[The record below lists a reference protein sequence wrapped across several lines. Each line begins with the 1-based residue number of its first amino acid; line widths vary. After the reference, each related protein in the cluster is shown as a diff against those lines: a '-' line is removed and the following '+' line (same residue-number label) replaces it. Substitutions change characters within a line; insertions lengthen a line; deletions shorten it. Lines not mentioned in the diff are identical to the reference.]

1 MSKKKSLA
9 PPTTSPPLSAT
20 QERLSSRSLSAPP
33 TRISGFGDED
43 ISAEVALTPHLPG
56 AWLDRLLDISVQ
68 LPVRDG
74 ETAVVQVVVDL
85 IAELLHPAAV
95 GVCFVDGRDD
105 QKVVR
110 RGERAAAGVDPTR
123 LFPGYLHEVVVELPE
138 LAGSTLHA
146 ASDDPNALSSTSPA
160 AQLLA
165 RAANVLRAGLSHARL
180 VNAAQMAQGEV
191 FNLTSQITQAE
202 KLASLG
208 QIAAGMVHE
217 LNNPL
222 TSIVAYTDY
231 LTKRWVVKRDA
242 NPSADTADELE
253 RLRRISDSAHR
264 LLRFTRDLVTYARP
278 SSETPVPVVVHGV
291 IDQAF
296 AFCEHVL
303 AESKTTV
310 ERHFGDGILPVRGL
324 PEQLTQV
331 FVNLVTN
338 ACHAMPASGG
348 VVSISTELVDGDRSV
363 RICLSDTGEGISESN
378 VARIFLPFFTTKA
391 NGRGTGLG
399 LSIVQNIIESHGG
412 RITVESE
419 LGRGT
424 CFTMILPVAIR

>member
-1 MSKKKSLA
+1 
-9 PPTTSPPLSAT
+9 
-20 QERLSSRSLSAPP
+20 
-33 TRISGFGDED
+33 
-43 ISAEVALTPHLPG
+43 
-56 AWLDRLLDISVQ
+56 
-68 LPVRDG
+68 
-74 ETAVVQVVVDL
+74 
-85 IAELLHPAAV
+85 
-95 GVCFVDGRDD
+95 
-105 QKVVR
+105 
-110 RGERAAAGVDPTR
+110 
-123 LFPGYLHEVVVELPE
+123 
-138 LAGSTLHA
+138 
-146 ASDDPNALSSTSPA
+146 
-160 AQLLA
+160 
-165 RAANVLRAGLSHARL
+165 
-180 VNAAQMAQGEV
+180 VNAAQLSQGEV
-191 FNLTSQITQAE
+191 HNLTSQITQAE

-231 LTKRWVVKRDA
+231 LSKRWVIKRDA
-242 NPSADTADELE
+242 DPNGDAADELE

-291 IDQAF
+291 IDQAL

-303 AESKTTV
+303 AESKTSV
-310 ERHFGDGILPVRGL
+310 DRHFGDGILPVRGL

-338 ACHAMPASGG
+338 ACHAMPESGG
-348 VVSISTELVDGDRSV
+348 RVSISTELVDNDRSV
-363 RICLSDTGEGISESN
+363 RICLSDTGEGISASN

-399 LSIVQNIIESHGG
+399 LSIVQNIIEAHGG

-419 LGRGT
+419 LAKGT
-424 CFTMILPVAIR
+424 SFTMILPVANR